1 VIHNPFYLLILDF
14 QHMEIIAWCA
24 RHHFLENVRSRY
36 TNLSSWRSVVHQ
48 RKSAAI
54 KRSWPDVANQSAKSS
69 MLAGSLFIE
78 DALANL
84 KIEQNHMQEMGEES
98 ALAPLQKDGG
108 LFCKS
113 KLEGLEVFYPFE
125 NLRAAVDV
133 LFLHGSS
140 DLVLAKQAIVS
151 FISLILK
158 YVSDN
163 YIFSSCGT

>member
-1 VIHNPFYLLILDF
+1 
-14 QHMEIIAWCA
+14 
-24 RHHFLENVRSRY
+24 
-36 TNLSSWRSVVHQ
+36 
-48 RKSAAI
+48 
-54 KRSWPDVANQSAKSS
+54 
-69 MLAGSLFIE
+69 
-78 DALANL
+78 
-84 KIEQNHMQEMGEES
+84 MQEMGEES
-98 ALAPLQKDGG
+98 ELAPLQKDGG

-113 KLEGLEVFYPFE
+113 KLEGLEVCYPFE

-151 FISLILK
+151 FISLILLK